1 MIYLINES
9 AYYAINSVK
18 ISTKYLK
25 TPLQLDIVELGQVSR
40 SAVVLSSI
48 VVNSIRSQ
56 HKELPVL
63 QYLVSNYLTCL
74 PQYERAF
81 FFLLL

>member
-1 MIYLINES
+1 MIHLINES

-18 ISTKYLK
+18 ISNKYLK

-56 HKELPVL
+56 HKELSVL

-74 PQYERAF
+74 PQYERAL
-81 FFLLL
+81 FLLL